1 MLSLADIGQ
10 KISNSNVQMFIS
22 ILNDAAVLFCL
33 SSSAMMKTSSA
44 MMKTIV
50 VLLYDHNCP
59 LFVIELLVKAP
70 LRVLYDKI
78 Q

>member
-33 SSSAMMKTSSA
+33 SSSAIRYDESNSCV
-44 MMKTIV
+44 TIRSQ
-50 VLLYDHNCP
+50 LPIICDR
-59 LFVIELLVKAP
+59 IAS
-70 LRVLYDKI
+70 
-78 Q
+78 